1 MFEIRGSLVGFA
13 KARLGRYRGYGP
25 AVGSL
30 VGSGEEFVAEM
41 VGLYWI
47 ESIFGGNLGWR

>member
-1 MFEIRGSLVGFA
+1 VFEIRGSLVGFA